1 MNAIVVI
8 GASAGG
14 VEPLKGIVA
23 SLPGACLASI
33 FVVEHIGDHQSNLP
47 ILLALAGSLPATF
60 ATDHGSIEAG
70 HIYVAPPDH
79 HMLVRPSQIR
89 LSRSPKVHFTRPA
102 IDPLFVSAAEAYGRR
117 VLGIVLSGTGSDAAK
132 GLRSI
137 WENGG
142 AVLVQDPKEAAEP
155 SMPLAALEEVP
166 AAVCLPISG
175 LVRFIVAFSAR
186 HGSLPG
192 NLSL

>member
-60 ATDHGSIEAG
+60 ATDGLIDAG

-79 HMLVRPSQIR
+79 HMLLQVSHIR
-89 LSRSPKVHFTRPA
+89 LSRSAKIHFTRPA
-102 IDPLFVSAAEAYGRR
+102 IDPLFVSAADAYGGR
-117 VLGIVLSGTGSDAAK
+117 VLGIVLSGTGADGAA
-132 GLRSI
+132 GLRAI
-137 WENGG
+137 WESGG
-142 AVLVQDPKEAAEP
+142 TALVQDPNEAAEP
-155 SMPLAALEEVP
+155 SMPRAALQKVP
-166 AAVCLPISG
+166 AAVCLPIRE
-175 LVRFIVAFSAR
+175 LARFIAVFSAR
-186 HGSLPG
+186 QGSP
-192 NLSL
+192 SAEFYR

>member
-89 LSRSPKVHFTRPA
+89 LSRSAKIHFTRPA
-102 IDPLFVSAAEAYGRR
+102 IDPLFVSAADAYGGR
-117 VLGIVLSGTGSDAAK
+117 VLGIVLSGTGADGAA
-132 GLRSI
+132 GLRAI
-137 WENGG
+137 WESGG
-142 AVLVQDPKEAAEP
+142 TALVQDPNEAAEP
-155 SMPLAALEEVP
+155 SMPRAALQKVP
-166 AAVCLPISG
+166 AAVCLPIRE
-175 LVRFIVAFSAR
+175 LARFIAAFSAR
-186 HGSLPG
+186 QGSP
-192 NLSL
+192 SAEFYR

>member
-23 SLPGACLASI
+23 SLPGTCSASI

-60 ATDHGSIEAG
+60 ATDGLIDAG

-79 HMLVRPSQIR
+79 HMLLQVSHIR
-89 LSRSPKVHFTRPA
+89 LSRSAKIHFTRPA
-102 IDPLFVSAAEAYGRR
+102 IDPLFVSAADAYGGR
-117 VLGIVLSGTGSDAAK
+117 VLGIVLSGTGADGAA
-132 GLRSI
+132 GLRAI
-137 WENGG
+137 WESGG
-142 AVLVQDPKEAAEP
+142 TALVQDPNEAAEP
-155 SMPLAALEEVP
+155 SMPRAALQKVP
-166 AAVCLPISG
+166 AAVCLPIRE
-175 LVRFIVAFSAR
+175 LARFIAVFSAR
-186 HGSLPG
+186 QGSP
-192 NLSL
+192 SAEFYR